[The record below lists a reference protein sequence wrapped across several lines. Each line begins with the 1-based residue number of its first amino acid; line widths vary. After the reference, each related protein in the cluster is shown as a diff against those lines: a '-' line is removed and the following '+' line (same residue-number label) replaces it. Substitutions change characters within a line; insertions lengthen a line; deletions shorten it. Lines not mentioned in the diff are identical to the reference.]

1 MSHRLKI
8 LQGSAS
14 NMMRV
19 ALSMLVALVLPP
31 LLVHRMS
38 PAEYGAWV
46 LILQCSA
53 YVSLLDL
60 SLQTAIGKFVAEY
73 DALGDRTAS
82 SRILSS
88 SFAILCVSALVGAL
102 AIGIISWR
110 VPQIFHQVP
119 ASLTGDLR
127 LGILV
132 VGTSAVLAL
141 PFTAFLATFVG
152 LQKYWFPTVLA
163 MTSKILTS
171 ATLIAI
177 LLMHGKIVQLAW
189 AMAAFN
195 VATAAGQFFG
205 WSKYARDRVNFS
217 FRLIDR
223 LAALRLAKYSGVL
236 SVWTVASLFVSGL
249 DMIIVGHYDYK
260 DTGYYAIA
268 TAVTNFMLLVI
279 NSLFSPLL
287 PAISSLQSGS
297 TPDRIGEMTIKVTR
311 YCVLLICLIGLPL
324 VFGSYPLLKLWV
336 GHDYAIR
343 SALFLQVL
351 VLGNVVRMCG
361 YPYSLIVV
369 ATGKQHLATMAAI
382 AEAAVNVT
390 VSIYLVQRIGA
401 VGVAVGT
408 LVGAFISVG
417 LHIAL
422 SMKLTRATITMS
434 RRAFVFQGLLRPLLC
449 VIPAV
454 LLLPFWKTS
463 VMLPVK
469 PSLMGVWV
477 FATLAIAWL
486 VGLTAAEKL
495 EFKQIFFRLIYL
507 HQA

>member
-1 MSHRLKI
+1 M
-8 LQGSAS
+8 
-14 NMMRV
+14 
-19 ALSMLVALVLPP
+19 
-31 LLVHRMS
+31 
-38 PAEYGAWV
+38 
-46 LILQCSA
+46 
-53 YVSLLDL
+53 
-60 SLQTAIGKFVAEY
+60 
-73 DALGDRTAS
+73 
-82 SRILSS
+82 
-88 SFAILCVSALVGAL
+88 
-102 AIGIISWR
+102 
-110 VPQIFHQVP
+110 
-119 ASLTGDLR
+119 
-127 LGILV
+127 
-132 VGTSAVLAL
+132 
-141 PFTAFLATFVG
+141 
-152 LQKYWFPTVLA
+152 
-163 MTSKILTS
+163 
-171 ATLIAI
+171 AI

-260 DTGYYAIA
+260 NTGYYAIA

-351 VLGNVVRMCG
+351 VLGNVIRMCG

-401 VGVAVGT
+401 VGVAIGT
-408 LVGAFISVG
+408 LVGAFISVA

-434 RRAFVFQGLLRPLLC
+434 RRAFVFQGILRPLLC

-454 LLLPFWKTS
+454 LLLPFWKN
-463 VMLPVK
+463 
-469 PSLMGVWV
+469 
-477 FATLAIAWL
+477 
-486 VGLTAAEKL
+486 
-495 EFKQIFFRLIYL
+495 R
-507 HQA
+507 